1 MRVLF
6 VEDEPEMA
14 RLVAVNVGAAG
25 FTVDRVTSIGDADA
39 ALKVARYALVLLDRR
54 LPDGDGLTLIGRVR
68 RTQPGVPVIVL
79 SALDAVLDRVCGLD
93 KGADDYLPKPFDTD
107 ELLARIRAALR
118 RPGAED
124 APPIACGRLA
134 FDLSSRSVTIGGAP
148 LTLKRREL
156 ALLESLIRRAG
167 RVVQRET
174 LVEEIYGFDDD
185 IQSNT
190 LDAHVSRLRGRLIEL
205 GADVLIHPIRGVGY
219 LLDRA

>member
-190 LDAHVSRLRGRLIEL
+190 LDAHVSRLRSRLIEL

>member
-79 SALDAVLDRVCGLD
+79 SALDAVLDRVRGLD

-134 FDLSSRSVTIGGAP
+134 FDLSSRSVTVGGAP

-185 IQSNT
+185 VQSNT
-190 LDAHVSRLRGRLIEL
+190 LDAHVSRLRSRLVEL
-205 GADVLIHPIRGVGY
+205 GADVLIHPVRGVGY

>member
-1 MRVLF
+1 
-6 VEDEPEMA
+6 MA

-39 ALKVARYALVLLDRR
+39 ALKVARYALILLDRR
-54 LPDGDGLTLIGRVR
+54 LPDGDGLTLIARVR
-68 RTQPGVPVIVL
+68 RAQPGVPVIVL
-79 SALDAVLDRVCGLD
+79 SALDAVPDRVRGLD
-93 KGADDYLPKPFDTD
+93 KGADDYLAKPFDTD

-167 RVVQRET
+167 RVVQRDT

-190 LDAHVSRLRGRLIEL
+190 LDAHVSRLRNRLVDL
-205 GADVLIHPIRGVGY
+205 GAGVLIHPVRGVGY

>member
-14 RLVAVNVGAAG
+14 RLVGVNVGAAG

-79 SALDAVLDRVCGLD
+79 SALDAVLDRVRGLD

-134 FDLSSRSVTIGGAP
+134 FDLSSRSVTVGGAP

-185 IQSNT
+185 VQSNT
-190 LDAHVSRLRGRLIEL
+190 LDAHVSRLRSRLIEL
-205 GADVLIHPIRGVGY
+205 GADVLIHPVRGVGY

>member
-1 MRVLF
+1 
-6 VEDEPEMA
+6 MA

>member
-79 SALDAVLDRVCGLD
+79 SALDAVLDRVRGLD

-134 FDLSSRSVTIGGAP
+134 FDLSSRSVTVGGAP
-148 LTLKRREL
+148 LTLKRPEL

-167 RVVQRET
+167 RGAHRLARARPPTTHRGAAGGASSGGDRDQRR
-174 LVEEIYGFDDD
+174 LGPRRRG
-185 IQSNT
+185 
-190 LDAHVSRLRGRLIEL
+190 LDPAASLHGQRG
-205 GADVLIHPIRGVGY
+205 A
-219 LLDRA
+219 